1 MGTEDKLYKKI
12 QQATKNTEPDTFSGM
27 EKVWARVEEKLD
39 TNTLKKEK
47 NNWKKLS
54 VAAIIIIVFSI
65 LYNFYKNEP
74 EIEKNTIVI
83 NDSIIKEELLK
94 EEQIS
99 NLIKDTIKKIKK
111 DSLIKLGTNQINF
124 KISPIVLIKN
134 DSLNLPNNDL
144 IILPNNNILGLLK
157 AKDSISI
164 IDIKENIL
172 FSSLQKG
179 NKRMEYTS
187 FQSTSNKLIQNPET
201 SFKKPNPLVV
211 INGKV
216 DSIKNLKE
224 ISNEEIDSIY
234 VLTNPLY
241 IINGVEYS
249 EESLFGKNPTSPY
262 YPLDKQKIIATTIL
276 YKEEGEKVYGV
287 KGKEGVVIIK
297 TKNGKTNK

>member
-1 MGTEDKLYKKI
+1 MGTEEKLYKKI
-12 QQATKNTEPDTFSGM
+12 QQAAENTESDTFSGM
-27 EKVWARVEEKLD
+27 EKVWARLEEKLD

-47 NNWKKLS
+47 NNWKKFS

-99 NLIKDTIKKIKK
+99 NLIKDTIKKTKK

-124 KISPIVLIKN
+124 KIAPIVLIKN

-144 IILPNNNILGLLK
+144 KILPNNNILGLLK

-164 IDIKENIL
+164 IDIKENNL
-172 FSSLQKG
+172 FSNLQKG

-187 FQSTSNKLIQNPET
+187 FQSTSNELIQNPET

-216 DSIKNLKE
+216 DSIKNLKK

-249 EESLFGKNPTSPY
+249 EESLFGKKPTSPY
-262 YPLDKQKIIATTIL
+262 YPLDKQKIISTTIL

-297 TKNGKTNK
+297 TKNGKPNK